1 MARSWLN
8 PLNTSIYIWESQC
21 WSTAISAWAAA
32 RTERAISTF
41 SRPVDSDDPPLVQ
54 IAHDAGAKA
63 DLILQNGVIE
73 IATTL
78 SGFFADAKTRLA

>member
-1 MARSWLN
+1 MLEYGYLCVGRCAYGTGNQYFLK
-8 PLNTSIYIWESQC
+8 TS
-21 WSTAISAWAAA
+21 A
-32 RTERAISTF
+32 
-41 SRPVDSDDPPLVQ
+41 SDDPPLVQ

-63 DLILQNGVIE
+63 DLVLQNGVIE